1 MSRHDCVVVPGW
13 GAFIAHYQSAR
24 IDKERGVIVPP
35 CRMVSFNSSVLH
47 NDGLLASSVAR
58 REGVGYDAAMTMIA
72 SDVDILR
79 HQLEAEGEIAVGRLG
94 IFRKSA
100 GDEPMVFQPAESDA
114 LPSVYSGLSEV
125 EAVPVALRVERASHR
140 YDEISSVERRRGS
153 FWRRNAVRVAA
164 SIALLIGLGIIL
176 STPVTVDDEPLFAS
190 LSASVSDGGSYCGY
204 TAEDRRF
211 AQELAIAIPQQESVG
226 ESIAP
231 EPDAAVEDVTDPD
244 SATEDADY
252 TVRFDSND
260 RYCLVIASLPTR
272 ELADQYVAESQES
285 RLGILEQDG
294 KYRIYAATGNTQAE
308 SRDAAVMARY
318 PDAWPCRR

>member
-13 GAFIAHYQSAR
+13 GAFIAHYQSAH

-35 CRMVSFNSSVLH
+35 CRVVSFNSSVLH
-47 NDGLLASSVAR
+47 NDGLLASSIAR
-58 REGVGYDAAMTMIA
+58 REGVGYDAAVAMIA

-94 IFRKSA
+94 IFRKPA
-100 GDEPMVFQPAESDA
+100 GDEPMVFQPAKSDA

-125 EAVPVALRVERASHR
+125 EAVPVALRAERASQRH
-140 YDEISSVERRRGS
+140 DEILSAESRPGS
-153 FWRRNAVRVAA
+153 FWYRSAVRIAA

-211 AQELAIAIPQQESVG
+211 AQELAIAIPQQEPVG

-231 EPDAAVEDVTDPD
+231 GAEAAVEVVTDQNSVSD
-244 SATEDADY
+244 DADY

-260 RYCLVIASLPTR
+260 SYCLVIASLPTR
-272 ELADQYVAESQES
+272 ELADQYVAESQEP

-294 KYRIYAATGNTQAE
+294 KYRIYAATGKTQAE